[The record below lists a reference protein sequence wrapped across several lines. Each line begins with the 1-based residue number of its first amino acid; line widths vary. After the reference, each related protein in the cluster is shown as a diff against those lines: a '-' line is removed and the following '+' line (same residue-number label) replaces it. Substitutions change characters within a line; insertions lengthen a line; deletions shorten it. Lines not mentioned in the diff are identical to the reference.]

1 MLSDHRLPLV
11 ALLFEV
17 LPFDGASSSSAP
29 TPDLRMLATL
39 RCNVV
44 VDDLISCTWEST
56 RVSVQVRGCVC
67 VYACDIHVAIVSHS
81 TKHNRP

>member
-56 RVSVQVRGCVC
+56 RVRRASSQVC
-67 VYACDIHVAIVSHS
+67 VRACV
-81 TKHNRP
+81 